1 MNLSLPTIDV
11 GANRDSVSEPIS
23 VTAVLFPDL
32 LLFLLLF
39 DVPDP
44 DPDPPSYDSKSRL
57 TAAYPVA
64 IP

>member
-44 DPDPPSYDSKSRL
+44 NPPSYDSRSKL